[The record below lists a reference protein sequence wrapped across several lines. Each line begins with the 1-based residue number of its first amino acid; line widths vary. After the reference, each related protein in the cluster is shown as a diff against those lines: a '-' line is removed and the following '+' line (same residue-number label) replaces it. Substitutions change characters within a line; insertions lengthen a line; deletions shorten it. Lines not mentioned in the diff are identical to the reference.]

1 MNNSQKSILQVD
13 VAIIGAGS
21 AGLPA
26 FRAAQNHTE
35 NLVLI
40 EGGTYGTTCARVG
53 CMPSKLLIAAAEAA
67 HSVEAAAEFGVH
79 ATKPIIKGEE
89 VMGRVRRERDRFV
102 GFVLEGVENIAEK
115 HHIRSHATFID
126 DHTLQVAD
134 STIEAKTV
142 VIATGSSPIIMP
154 KFAEL
159 GDRLIVN
166 DDIFDWQT
174 LPESVAVFGPGVIGL
189 VLGQAL
195 HRLGVRMR
203 LFGRSG
209 SLKPL
214 SDRAIRDYAIKVFQA
229 EFPLDAKANVL
240 GMERKGDQVE
250 ICFVDREDGIEKTEN
265 FEYVL
270 AATGRSPNVKGLGLE
285 NTSLKLDSRGVPIYD
300 PATMQCGDSSIFIA
314 GDVNN
319 ILPLLHEAADE
330 GYIAG
335 DNAGLFPEIKAGLRR
350 SPLAVVF
357 CDPQIAMVGK
367 SWKELEGQENVVVGK
382 ISFEGQG
389 RSRVILKNKGLMHLY
404 ADQNTGLFLGS
415 EFIGPHAE
423 HLAHLLSW
431 AHQQKMKIP
440 QMLEMPFYH
449 PVIEEGL
456 RTGLSDVNDQL
467 SL

>member
-189 VLGQAL
+189 ELGQAL

-404 ADQNTGLFLGS
+404 ADRDSGLFLGS